1 MSAVDWQLELSLQLA
16 GWANFFFPAHASPF
30 PSFIPISFFFFFLP
44 AGFLQAFNQ
53 GQYVLNQ
60 HFSFFMQH
68 CPLKLFAAG
77 WRLNC
82 CQYPLRAPPRRAH
95 IGHLLRALQVPR
107 RQLGLECISGSA
119 YQAWQPSGVP
129 ASRSLTLRWWG
140 GAQEGSK
147 QKACSCELGSVS
159 YRKEEPSI

>member
-1 MSAVDWQLELSLQLA
+1 MPISLQLA

-119 YQAWQPSGVP
+119 YQAVAALRGSSFQEPDPQVVR
-129 ASRSLTLRWWG
+129 RSTG
-140 GAQEGSK
+140 GQQAEGM
-147 QKACSCELGSVS
+147 QL
-159 YRKEEPSI
+159 

>member
-1 MSAVDWQLELSLQLA
+1 M
-16 GWANFFFPAHASPF
+16 GWANLFFPDHGSPF
-30 PSFIPISFFFFFLP
+30 PSFISISIFFFLP

-53 GQYVLNQ
+53 GQYVPNQ

-95 IGHLLRALQVPR
+95 IGHLPKALQVPR

-119 YQAWQPSGVP
+119 YQAVEALRGSSFQEPGPGVVR
-129 ASRSLTLRWWG
+129 RSTG
-140 GAQEGSK
+140 GQQAQGVQLGTGERFV
-147 QKACSCELGSVS
+147 QKRGT
-159 YRKEEPSI
+159 